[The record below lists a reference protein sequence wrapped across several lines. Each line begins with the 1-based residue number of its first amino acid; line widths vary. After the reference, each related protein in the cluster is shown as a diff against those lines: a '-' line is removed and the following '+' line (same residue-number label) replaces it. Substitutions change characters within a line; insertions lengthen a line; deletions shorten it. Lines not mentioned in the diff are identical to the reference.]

1 MDIVLREE
9 AIADLEEI
17 GDYIA
22 LDNPVR
28 ARSFVAR
35 IKARCLAIGRN
46 PMAARLRPQWGVGVR
61 GIVFKR
67 YLIAY
72 RVEGDEVLILRVI
85 HGARD
90 IERLMS

>member
-1 MDIVLREE
+1 MLVSRNGLVLAQRGGRSLDPVDIVLREE

-46 PMAARLRPQWGVGVR
+46 PMAARLRPQWGVG
-61 GIVFKR
+61 
-67 YLIAY
+67 
-72 RVEGDEVLILRVI
+72 
-85 HGARD
+85 
-90 IERLMS
+90 